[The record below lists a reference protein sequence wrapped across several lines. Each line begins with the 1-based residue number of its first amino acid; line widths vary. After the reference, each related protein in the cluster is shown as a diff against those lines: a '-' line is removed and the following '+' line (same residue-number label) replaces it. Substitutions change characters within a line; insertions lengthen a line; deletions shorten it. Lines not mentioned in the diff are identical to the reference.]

1 MRWQNP
7 WAWVGLLTLVLPI
20 LVHLFSRR
28 PARVEP
34 FPSLRFL
41 DVSRLLP
48 TRRTRL
54 SDLPLLLVRLAILI
68 VAVAALAQPLWRA
81 NAGASASQVA
91 RAIVVDTHPSA
102 GDPGASAALERAYAS
117 LAGEPGASLRIA
129 TSAPHAVLEGAVAWL
144 YTQPGSAELVVLSD
158 FRREAIDSL
167 DLAALPADTRLRLV
181 RVPSVTRGAPTSRAM
196 PSHRTIVR
204 WAFGATPEVSNAV
217 RTSVRRLGGIAL
229 EDTATTAPTDST
241 ARTIVVASP
250 TADSGVAWARTARP
264 LSARWMGDAVYAL
277 RADSALV
284 TSAELI
290 ALTDTSISAPFVV
303 IVRAANHAP
312 VVAAAAIAGANG
324 AARLLLWS
332 RAPDDAIVTAALL
345 LSASTDR
352 ATVTS
357 RQTVTSRPTVNG
369 ANDDQLRRWERA
381 PAASAR
387 VAYARARGDYDSG
400 PSDGRFLWLVVLALL
415 AAETLLRQR
424 QSRVVATSI
433 GRGSDG

>member
-28 PARVEP
+28 PARVKP

-48 TRRTRL
+48 TRRTQL
-54 SDLPLLLVRLAILI
+54 SDLPLLLVRLAILA

-81 NAGASASQVA
+81 NAGASVSKVA
-91 RAIVVDTHPSA
+91 RAIVVDTQPSA
-102 GDPGASAALERAYAS
+102 GDTVARAALERAYAS

-129 TSAPHAVLEGAVAWL
+129 TSAPYEALGGAVAWL
-144 YTQPGSAELVVLSD
+144 HTQPGRAELVVLSD
-158 FRREAIDSL
+158 FRREALDSL
-167 DLAALPADTRLRLV
+167 DLAALPSDTRLRLV
-181 RVPSVTRGAPTSRAM
+181 RAPNVTRGTDTSRAM
-196 PSHRTIVR
+196 PRHRTIVR
-204 WAFGATPEVSNAV
+204 WAHGATPDVSDAV
-217 RTSVRRLGGIAL
+217 MNTVRRLGGIAL

-241 ARTIVVASP
+241 ARIIVVASP

-264 LSARWMGDAVYAL
+264 LSAPWMGDVVYAL
-277 RADSALV
+277 REDSTLV
-284 TSAELI
+284 TSAESM
-290 ALTDTSISAPFVV
+290 AFTDTSIGAPFVV
-303 IVRAANHAP
+303 IAHAANHAP
-312 VVAAAAIAGANG
+312 VVAAAAIAGVNG

-357 RQTVTSRPTVNG
+357 RATVDGVS
-369 ANDDQLRRWERA
+369 DDELRRWERV
-381 PAASAR
+381 PAALAR
-387 VAYARARGDYDSG
+387 VSSSQTRGDYDSG
-400 PSDGRFLWLVVLALL
+400 PSDGRFLWLVVLLLL
-415 AAETLLRQR
+415 AAETLLRRR
-424 QSRVVATSI
+424 QSRVAAASI
-433 GRGSDG
+433 GRATDG